1 MKLKIDAAAIA
12 RCLAADQEEEILWD
26 TELESFGL
34 RIRRRSNDELQR
46 PFVAQYRADGRTR
59 RVTLGAVGK
68 VTLAQAREA
77 ARRTLA
83 RVTLGHDPQGE
94 RAAKRLR
101 AARTLYTAVEAYLAS
116 RRIELRPSSLRV
128 ARLYLLGPYFRTL
141 HSVGVADISQPDVAA
156 SLATISRNRSAKTA
170 AAARRT
176 ISALFRWCVEE
187 GWITANPVIGT
198 RKPVRAPARDRVLSD
213 AELVAILQAC
223 GDDDFSKIVQLLV
236 LLGNRRQEIGSMRW
250 SELDL
255 EGGSWTLPAERSKT
269 HRTSS
274 VNLPPTALAILRGIP
289 RKRDYLF
296 GERGAGFVTW
306 GREKTQFDARL
317 GDRVAP
323 WTLHDIRRS
332 VASGMADIGI
342 EPFVIELVL
351 GHVGHRSGIA
361 GIYNRGNYQQQ
372 VRNALVRWDEHV
384 AALLGG
390 RADNVVALRAS

>member
-1 MKLKIDAAAIA
+1 VKLKIDAAAIA
-12 RCLAADQEEEILWD
+12 RCLAADQDEEILWD
-26 TELESFGL
+26 TELEGFGL

-46 PFVAQYRADGRTR
+46 TYVAQYRADGRTR
-59 RVTLGAVGK
+59 RVTLGAVGR

-83 RVTLGHDPQGE
+83 R
-94 RAAKRLR
+94 A
-101 AARTLYTAVEAYLAS
+101 
-116 RRIELRPSSLRV
+116 
-128 ARLYLLGPYFRTL
+128 
-141 HSVGVADISQPDVAA
+141 
-156 SLATISRNRSAKTA
+156 
-170 AAARRT
+170 
-176 ISALFRWCVEE
+176 
-187 GWITANPVIGT
+187 
-198 RKPVRAPARDRVLSD
+198 
-213 AELVAILQAC
+213 
-223 GDDDFSKIVQLLV
+223 
-236 LLGNRRQEIGSMRW
+236 
-250 SELDL
+250 
-255 EGGSWTLPAERSKT
+255 GSWTLPAERSKT
-269 HRTSS
+269 HRTST

-306 GREKTQFDARL
+306 GREKAQFDARL

-361 GIYNRGNYQQQ
+361 GVYNRGNYQQQ

-384 AALLGG
+384 AALLEG
-390 RADNVVALRAS
+390 RADKVVALRAS